1 MLAYIIE
8 IEDRSKKS
16 GYSDADYAY
25 GSNNVFAVRNYLAD
39 NNIFKKL
46 NLKENTFYGG
56 KLTHNS
62 GKVYDFQF
70 KVDKL
75 TRFIKIEISEEY
87 EIDVMSKKYPKVKYE
102 RFSYDEDRV
111 WVNDCFISRKL
122 FDSLS
127 YSYGENKDY
136 DVKRNSIFLF
146 TINGNKIMNILFNPK
161 TGQLIMESVMNFKD
175 IYDKYALDKEKDE
188 SDYKDYVKCS
198 LMLGE
203 SHKNGNIYFGYT
215 DIGIMKNKEKS
226 NAIVRTIEMLK
237 TKGLKNDSTISF
249 MYKFNIKIDYFLK
262 TKVMW

>member
-25 GSNNVFAVRNYLAD
+25 GSNSLFAVRNYIR
-39 NNIFKKL
+39 NSNIFEEM
-46 NLKENTFYGG
+46 NCKENVYYGG
-56 KLTHNS
+56 KLSHNS
-62 GKVYDFQF
+62 GKIYDFQF
-70 KVDKL
+70 KKNKS
-75 TRFIKIEISEEY
+75 TEEIIIEILEY
-87 EIDVMSKKYPKVKYE
+87 HKDVDNKKYPKVKHE
-102 RFSYDEDRV
+102 RFSYDGDRV

-127 YSYGENKDY
+127 YSYEEDKGY

-161 TGQLIMESVMNFKD
+161 TGQLIMESVMSFRD
-175 IYDKYALDKEKDE
+175 IYNKYALDKEKDE

-203 SHKNGNIYFGYT
+203 SHKTGNIYFGYT
-215 DIGIMKNKEKS
+215 DIGIMKNKEES
-226 NAIVRTIEMLK
+226 NAVVRTIEMLK
-237 TKGLKNDSTISF
+237 TKGLKDNSTISF